1 MMRYQ
6 LIEHTGDIGIQVLG
20 TSLEQLF
27 ENAGFALF
35 DIVTDM
41 HKVQPIVNY
50 EIEVTGNDRE
60 ELLVN
65 WLSELN
71 FIFQTQY
78 ILFREFKVLEMNEK
92 HLKASVIGEIRDPAI
107 HPVRM
112 EIKAV
117 TFHQLKIEKTKD
129 GWRGWVIFDI

>member
-1 MMRYQ
+1 MTRYQ
-6 LIEHTGDIGIQVLG
+6 LIEHTGDIGIQVFG
-20 TSLEQLF
+20 TSLERLF

-35 DIVTDM
+35 DIMTDIQ
-41 HKVQPIVNY
+41 KIQPVVNY
-50 EIEVTGNDRE
+50 EIEVTGNDIE

-92 HLKASVIGEIRDPAI
+92 NLKAIVIGEIRDPVK

-117 TFHQLKIEKTKD
+117 TFHQLKIEETND
-129 GWRGWVIFDI
+129 GWHGWVIFDI